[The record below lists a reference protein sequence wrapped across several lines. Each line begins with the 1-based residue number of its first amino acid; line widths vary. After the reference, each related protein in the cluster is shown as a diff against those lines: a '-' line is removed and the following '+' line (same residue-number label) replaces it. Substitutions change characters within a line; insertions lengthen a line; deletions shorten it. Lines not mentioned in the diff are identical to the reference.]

1 MTAARHAVA
10 MEMHPLQMAALA
22 ARLRAGEF
30 EAFMRQG
37 EQCAWCRRPIRL
49 RGRQVALDANGRRT
63 TVFSSAFQPDG
74 VVLKGCGNRRET
86 RCPSCARL
94 YRADARHLVKAGLE
108 GGKGVDPAVARHP
121 AVLLTLTAP
130 SFGAVH
136 RTRSG
141 RAPCHPGDPKV
152 RCPHGRRIACFLHHA
167 DDEESV
173 STPICAGCYD
183 YAGQVLHNASTPE
196 LWRRT
201 SIYIPR
207 YLAKVL
213 GVTLGELEERLRISF
228 VRVAEFQRRG
238 AVHLHVVVRLDAADG
253 GDPGDF
259 EGALGAACLAAAR
272 AVRVCHAGR
281 ATTWGDQ
288 VDVELLGER
297 EGSRAGRL
305 ASYVSKYAVKSS
317 TADGGLDQRIKN
329 DEDLAARRL
338 SPHERRQVATAWHL
352 GAARDRGRL
361 RRYAHSFGYGGHF
374 LTKSRHYSTTFGALR
389 RARAEWRAA
398 RRPRCGADVGAIA
411 YELRWRAVGVG
422 WKNRGEAIHAE
433 EQREHYFEN
442 KRLAIEALAEER
454 QQLG

>member
-1 MTAARHAVA
+1 
-10 MEMHPLQMAALA
+10 MHPLQMAALA

-49 RGRQVALDANGRRT
+49 RGRQVALDGNGRRQ

-94 YRADARHLVKAGLE
+94 YRSDARHLVKAGLE
-108 GGKGVDPAVARHP
+108 GGKGVDPSVARHP

-136 RTRSG
+136 RTRQG
-141 RAPCHPGDPKV
+141 KAPCHPGDPKA
-152 RCPHGRRIACFLHHA
+152 RCPHGRPTACFLHHT
-167 DDEESV
+167 DDEASV
-173 STPICAGCYD
+173 GTPTCPRCYD
-183 YAGQVLHNASTPE
+183 YEGQVLHNATTPE

-228 VRVAEFQRRG
+228 ARVAEFQRRG
-238 AVHLHVVVRLDAADG
+238 AIHLHVVVRLDTADG
-253 GDPGDF
+253 GDPGPLAG
-259 EGALGAACLAAAR
+259 ELAAACLAAAR
-272 AVRVCHAGR
+272 AVRVAHVRGE
-281 ATTWGDQ
+281 TSWGDQ
-288 VDVELLGER
+288 VDVEVLDDR

-305 ASYVSKYAVKSS
+305 ASYVAKYAVKSS
-317 TADGGLDQRIKN
+317 TADGALDQRIRN
-329 DEDLAARRL
+329 AEDLAARRL
-338 SPHERRQVATAWHL
+338 SSHERRQVATAWRL
-352 GAARDRGRL
+352 GAGRDRAHL
-361 RRYAHSFGYGGHF
+361 RRYAHCFGYGGHF
-374 LTKSRHYSTTFGALR
+374 LTKSRRYSTTLGALR
-389 RARAEWRAA
+389 RARAEWRAT
-398 RRPRCGADVGAIA
+398 RRPRCGADVGAVS
-411 YELRWRAVGVG
+411 YESRWRAVGVG

-442 KRLAIEALAEER
+442 KQLAIEALAEER